1 LLKDSLSRRL
11 LKKIQMQGGA
21 PQAERGVLEVRR
33 SECRGGPTPQ
43 MGLFQ
48 QPATEVHMRLAGKSA
63 IITGAGRGIGKATAL
78 MFAREGADVLV
89 PDLDLAG
96 SEAAAKEILALG
108 RKGVAMQMDVTR
120 MADIQRMVET
130 AVREFEKIDI
140 LVNNAGITLIRN
152 PLELSEADW
161 DRTLNLNLK
170 AVFFCSQAVARHMVA
185 RKTGVILNASSIS
198 GRNGKPLLVDYCAS
212 KFGVIGITQS
222 LAIAL
227 AKHGIRVNAVAPGI
241 VDTDMWVSIDRE
253 WSALEGKPPGTVKQ
267 SRVANIPL
275 GRIETTEDVAK
286 LYTFL
291 ASDDAS
297 YITGQTYNVCGGL
310 QLN

>member
-1 LLKDSLSRRL
+1 
-11 LKKIQMQGGA
+11 
-21 PQAERGVLEVRR
+21 
-33 SECRGGPTPQ
+33 
-43 MGLFQ
+43 
-48 QPATEVHMRLAGKSA
+48 MRLAGKSA
-63 IITGAGRGIGKATAL
+63 IITGAARGIGKATAL

-89 PDLDLAG
+89 PDLDLTG
-96 SEAAAKEILALG
+96 SQAVATEILTLG

-130 AVREFEKIDI
+130 AVREFGKIDI
-140 LVNNAGITLIRN
+140 LVNNAGITQVRE
-152 PLELSEADW
+152 PLQLTEADW

-170 AVFFCSQAVARHMVA
+170 AVFFCAQAVAREMVT
-185 RKTGVILNASSIS
+185 RKSGVILNAASIS
-198 GRNGKPLLVDYCAS
+198 GRSGKPMLVDYCAS
-212 KFGVIGITQS
+212 KFGVIGITQG
-222 LAIAL
+222 LAMAL

-241 VDTDMWVSIDRE
+241 VDTDMWVGIDRE
-253 WSALEGKPPGTVKQ
+253 WSALEGKPTGTVKQ
-267 SRVANIPL
+267 ARVANIPL
-275 GRIETTEDVAK
+275 GRIETAEDVAK